1 MGRKSLAKERRVEIA
16 HGLYRCIAKQGY
28 ANTTVRDIAR
38 ETDIALGVLGMRMGV
53 GPQQHIEIIYKTL
66 KFYVK

>member
-16 HGLYRCIAKQGY
+16 HGLYRCIAKQG

-38 ETDIALGVLGMRMGV
+38 ETDIALGVLGMGV
-53 GPQQHIEIIYKTL
+53 GPRMANGGREWGSGHSNIL
-66 KFYVK
+66 R